1 MKILPNYL
9 IEFMPEIEEAM
20 EELRLSILDHAY
32 ELLNCL
38 DINELSSDDIRNK
51 LELFDIRIENMKES
65 WLPNGRFY
73 QIYPYIKHNRT
84 RLNAI
89 TSIVKS
95 GGQFEGLWSTNFR
108 KTQVYNY
115 HKIQLVR
122 HYDIASAMDG
132 YFYVSGDAYR
142 NPDGSIASS
151 ALVALQSDILLNGA
165 LPAGY
170 TYLYVPWPRPHY
182 PSDTSYFYNVNS
194 LLHDRL
200 YYAKHCK
207 EYYSNKQYNA
217 IDLDK
222 PASYA
227 LYKDE
232 HGKVSDSS
240 INKYRYISPFWF
252 DYHYID
258 GYTLQPEKDRDRYN
272 YIDECGK
279 FVDVDGNIITDPN
292 DANKMVK
299 YVAND
304 GCEYNF
310 NKLNDSNAL
319 FPTNCYMLFVGKTT
333 SPDRHQVSKY
343 LQYKIIDDIYHES
356 YIGLDEHGYEEY
368 NKVPPIDE
376 PFGPYRN
383 DALIST
389 YAFRRRTSF
398 NHIKTYRPVWSEMSP
413 TFALAQSDINRTP
426 SHYSFLNWFN
436 RKQNENI
443 ISPYANYITDASGNK
458 HYTTIRYNDPDIT
471 EITHTSYD
479 VPTYSKLDK
488 IYIGYTVKASD
499 QDKQQGDNNSI
510 SKDDITK
517 NGLYF
522 YNESHMDYD
531 PEYSYTL
538 MNANYIDEN
547 GTQVSFGDP
556 KLYIEISPS
565 MRELYL
571 NAKYSD
577 LSYAY
582 NYITYKRSN
591 VHQLWFSPDKSTVP
605 VSGYKNVMYNHTG
618 SSEIYYFT
626 KNNRSFLYNIIGVYT
641 SNGNKVNYKSFN
653 IGCYY
658 ITETVGND
666 TITKYVVHSTKLLD
680 EHNNTLE
687 ASYVLFTLKIIDGSV
702 PEGVYELVKVFKQET
717 NSYIENCIYN
727 QSTNKISLDNGI
739 TYITVE
745 QLHGM
750 GYIIYDDNKVIDLF
764 AGTKSVELH
773 FDDSEK

>member
-38 DINELSSDDIRNK
+38 DINELSSEDIRNK
-51 LELFDIRIENMKES
+51 IELFDIHVENMKES

-73 QIYPYIKHNRT
+73 QIYPYIKHHRT

-89 TSIVKS
+89 TSIVRS

-108 KTQVYNY
+108 KTQAYNY

-132 YFYVSGDAYR
+132 YFYVSGDTYR

-182 PSDTSYFYNVNS
+182 PSDTEYFYNVNS

-207 EYYSNKQYNA
+207 EYYSDKQYSA

-222 PASYA
+222 PASYT

-232 HGKVSDSS
+232 QGKISDDG
-240 INKYRYISPFWF
+240 INKYRYISSFWF

-258 GYTLQPEKDRDRYN
+258 GYTLQPKKDRDRYN

-356 YIGLDEHGYEEY
+356 YIGLDEHGYEVY
-368 NKVPPIDE
+368 DDVPPIDE

-413 TFALAQSDINRTP
+413 TFALVQSDINRTP

-443 ISPYANYITDASGNK
+443 ISPYTKYITDASENK
-458 HYTTIRYNDPDIT
+458 HYTTIRYNNPDIT

-488 IYIGYTVKASD
+488 IYIGYTVEAD
-499 QDKQQGDNNSI
+499 NQGKQQGDNYEI
-510 SKDDITK
+510 SAYYRENKIY
-517 NGLYF
+517 YF
-522 YNESHMDYD
+522 GEKYPIKYD
-531 PEYSYTL
+531 PTL
-538 MNANYIDEN
+538 YYNLISLGYIDEN
-547 GTQVSFGDP
+547 GIDQCSDDQTVKFDSDGYI
-556 KLYIEISPS
+556 KAYLYGNPS
-565 MRELYL
+565 TGELFL
-571 NAKYSD
+571 NKDQDYTYPHSK
-577 LSYAY
+577 Y
-582 NYITYKRSN
+582 NYITYKTSK
-591 VHQLWFSPDKSTVP
+591 VHKLWFSNTHKDIILSKSV
-605 VSGYKNVMYNHTG
+605 
-618 SSEIYYFT
+618 
-626 KNNRSFLYNIIGVYT
+626 
-641 SNGNKVNYKSFN
+641 
-653 IGCYY
+653 
-658 ITETVGND
+658 D
-666 TITKYVVHSTKLLD
+666 
-680 EHNNTLE
+680 
-687 ASYVLFTLKIIDGSV
+687 
-702 PEGVYELVKVFKQET
+702 
-717 NSYIENCIYN
+717 IYN
-727 QSTNKISLDNGI
+727 QAGNSNIYEFTENSVNLEYTVIGIFDEHGKQVTYSSGSINCYVRNHKYSLVASEFIDEYGQPVTAAFILFRVKITPGSMDESTDASVDTNMIVHCNGTI
-739 TYITVE
+739 PA
-745 QLHGM
+745 M
-750 GYIIYDDNKVIDLF
+750 IY
-764 AGTKSVELH
+764 GSVS
-773 FDDSEK
+773 DIAR

>member
-38 DINELSSDDIRNK
+38 DINELSSEDIRNK
-51 LELFDIRIENMKES
+51 IELFDIHVENMKES

-73 QIYPYIKHNRT
+73 QIYPYIKHHRT

-89 TSIVKS
+89 TSIVRS

-108 KTQVYNY
+108 KTQAYNY

-132 YFYVSGDAYR
+132 YFYVSGDTYR

-182 PSDTSYFYNVNS
+182 PSDTEYFYNVNS

-207 EYYSNKQYNA
+207 EYYSDKQYSA

-222 PASYA
+222 PASYT

-232 HGKVSDSS
+232 QGKISDDG
-240 INKYRYISPFWF
+240 INKYRYISSFWF

-258 GYTLQPEKDRDRYN
+258 GYTLQPKKDRDRYN

-304 GCEYNF
+304 DCEYNF

-356 YIGLDEHGYEEY
+356 YIGLDEHGYEVY
-368 NKVPPIDE
+368 DDVPPIDE

-413 TFALAQSDINRTP
+413 TFALVQSDINRTP

-443 ISPYANYITDASGNK
+443 ISPYTKYITDASENK
-458 HYTTIRYNDPDIT
+458 HYTTIRYNNPDIT

-488 IYIGYTVKASD
+488 IYIGYTVEAD
-499 QDKQQGDNNSI
+499 NQGKQQGDNYEI
-510 SKDDITK
+510 SAYYRENKIY
-517 NGLYF
+517 YF
-522 YNESHMDYD
+522 GEKYPIKYD
-531 PEYSYTL
+531 PTL
-538 MNANYIDEN
+538 YYNLISLGYIDEN
-547 GTQVSFGDP
+547 GIDQCSDDQTVKFDSDGYI
-556 KLYIEISPS
+556 KAYLYGNPS
-565 MRELYL
+565 TGELFL
-571 NAKYSD
+571 NKDQDYTYPHSK
-577 LSYAY
+577 Y
-582 NYITYKRSN
+582 NYITYKTSK
-591 VHQLWFSPDKSTVP
+591 VHKLWFSNTHKDIILSKSV
-605 VSGYKNVMYNHTG
+605 
-618 SSEIYYFT
+618 E
-626 KNNRSFLYNIIGVYT
+626 
-641 SNGNKVNYKSFN
+641 
-653 IGCYY
+653 
-658 ITETVGND
+658 
-666 TITKYVVHSTKLLD
+666 
-680 EHNNTLE
+680 
-687 ASYVLFTLKIIDGSV
+687 
-702 PEGVYELVKVFKQET
+702 
-717 NSYIENCIYN
+717 IYN
-727 QSTNKISLDNGI
+727 QAGNSNIYEFTENSVNLEYTVIGIFDEHGKQVTYSSGSINCYVRNHKYSLVASEFIDEYGQPVTAAFILFRVKIAPGSMDESTDASVDTNMIVHCNG
-739 TYITVE
+739 T
-745 QLHGM
+745 M
-750 GYIIYDDNKVIDLF
+750 PAMIY
-764 AGTKSVELH
+764 GSVS
-773 FDDSEK
+773 DIAR

>member
-38 DINELSSDDIRNK
+38 DINELSSEDIRNK
-51 LELFDIRIENMKES
+51 IELFDIHVENMKES

-73 QIYPYIKHNRT
+73 QIYPYIKHHRT

-89 TSIVKS
+89 TSIVRS

-108 KTQVYNY
+108 KTQAYNY

-132 YFYVSGDAYR
+132 YFYVSGDTYR

-182 PSDTSYFYNVNS
+182 PSDTEYFYNVNS

-207 EYYSNKQYNA
+207 EYYSDKQYSA

-222 PASYA
+222 PASYT

-232 HGKVSDSS
+232 QGKISDDG
-240 INKYRYISPFWF
+240 INKYRYISSFWF

-258 GYTLQPEKDRDRYN
+258 GYTLQPKKDRDRYN

-356 YIGLDEHGYEEY
+356 YIGLDEHGYEAY
-368 NKVPPIDE
+368 DDVPPIDE

-413 TFALAQSDINRTP
+413 TFALVQSDINRTP

-443 ISPYANYITDASGNK
+443 ISPYTKYITDASENK
-458 HYTTIRYNDPDIT
+458 HYTTIRYNNPDIT

-488 IYIGYTVKASD
+488 IYIGYTVEAD
-499 QDKQQGDNNSI
+499 NQGKQQGDNYEI
-510 SKDDITK
+510 SAYYRENKIY
-517 NGLYF
+517 YF
-522 YNESHMDYD
+522 GEKYPIKYD
-531 PEYSYTL
+531 PTL
-538 MNANYIDEN
+538 YYNLISLGYIDEN
-547 GTQVSFGDP
+547 GIDQCSDDQTVKFDSDGYI
-556 KLYIEISPS
+556 KAYLYGNPS
-565 MRELYL
+565 TGELFL
-571 NAKYSD
+571 NKDQDYTYPHSK
-577 LSYAY
+577 Y
-582 NYITYKRSN
+582 NYITYKTSK
-591 VHQLWFSPDKSTVP
+591 VHKLWFSNTHKDIILSKSV
-605 VSGYKNVMYNHTG
+605 
-618 SSEIYYFT
+618 
-626 KNNRSFLYNIIGVYT
+626 
-641 SNGNKVNYKSFN
+641 
-653 IGCYY
+653 
-658 ITETVGND
+658 D
-666 TITKYVVHSTKLLD
+666 
-680 EHNNTLE
+680 
-687 ASYVLFTLKIIDGSV
+687 
-702 PEGVYELVKVFKQET
+702 
-717 NSYIENCIYN
+717 IYN
-727 QSTNKISLDNGI
+727 QAGNSNIYEFTENSVNLEYTVIGIFDEHGKQVTYSSGSINCYVRNHKYSLVASEFIDEYGQPVTAAFILFRVKIAPGSMYESTDASVDTNMIVHCNG
-739 TYITVE
+739 T
-745 QLHGM
+745 M
-750 GYIIYDDNKVIDLF
+750 PAMIY
-764 AGTKSVELH
+764 GSVS
-773 FDDSEK
+773 DIAR

>member
-38 DINELSSDDIRNK
+38 DINELSSEDIRNK
-51 LELFDIRIENMKES
+51 IELFDIHVENMKES

-73 QIYPYIKHNRT
+73 QIYPYIKHHRT

-89 TSIVKS
+89 TSIVRS

-108 KTQVYNY
+108 KTQAYNY

-132 YFYVSGDAYR
+132 YFYVSGDTYR

-182 PSDTSYFYNVNS
+182 PSDTGYFYNVNS

-207 EYYSNKQYNA
+207 EYYSDKQYNA

-222 PASYA
+222 PASYT
-227 LYKDE
+227 LYNDE
-232 HGKVSDSS
+232 QNKISDGG

-299 YVAND
+299 YVANN
-304 GCEYNF
+304 GCEHNF

-443 ISPYANYITDASGNK
+443 ISPYTKYITDSNGEN

-488 IYIGYTVKASD
+488 TYIGYTVEANN
-499 QDKQQGDNNSI
+499 QEKQQGDNYEI
-510 SKDDITK
+510 SAYYRENKIY
-517 NGLYF
+517 YF
-522 YNESHMDYD
+522 GEKYPIKYD
-531 PEYSYTL
+531 PTL
-538 MNANYIDEN
+538 YYNLISLGYIDEN
-547 GTQVSFGDP
+547 GIDQCSDDQTVNFDSDGYI
-556 KLYIEISPS
+556 KAYLYGNPS
-565 MRELYL
+565 TGELFL
-571 NAKYSD
+571 NKDQDYTYPHSK
-577 LSYAY
+577 Y
-582 NYITYKRSN
+582 NYITYKTSK
-591 VHQLWFSPDKSTVP
+591 VHKLWFSNTHKDTILSKSI
-605 VSGYKNVMYNHTG
+605 
-618 SSEIYYFT
+618 E
-626 KNNRSFLYNIIGVYT
+626 LYNQAGNSNIYEFTENSINLEYTVIGI
-641 SNGNKVNYKSFN
+641 F
-653 IGCYY
+653 
-658 ITETVGND
+658 
-666 TITKYVVHSTKLLD
+666 D
-680 EHNNTLE
+680 EHGKQVTYNSGSINCYVRNHKYSLV
-687 ASYVLFTLKIIDGSV
+687 ASEFINDYGQPVTAASILFRVKITQGSMDESTDTSVDTNMIVYCNGTMPAMIYGSV
-702 PEGVYELVKVFKQET
+702 SDIAREE
-717 NSYIENCIYN
+717 
-727 QSTNKISLDNGI
+727 D
-739 TYITVE
+739 
-745 QLHGM
+745 
-750 GYIIYDDNKVIDLF
+750 
-764 AGTKSVELH
+764 
-773 FDDSEK
+773 

>member
-38 DINELSSDDIRNK
+38 DINELSSEDIRNK
-51 LELFDIRIENMKES
+51 IELFDIHVENMKES

-73 QIYPYIKHNRT
+73 QIYPYIKHHRT

-89 TSIVKS
+89 TSIVRS

-108 KTQVYNY
+108 KTQAYNY

-132 YFYVSGDAYR
+132 YFYVSGDTYR

-182 PSDTSYFYNVNS
+182 PSDTEYFYNVNS

-207 EYYSNKQYNA
+207 EYYSDKQYSA

-222 PASYA
+222 PASYT

-232 HGKVSDSS
+232 QGKISDDG
-240 INKYRYISPFWF
+240 INKYRYISSFWF

-258 GYTLQPEKDRDRYN
+258 GYTLQPKKDRDRYN

-304 GCEYNF
+304 DCEYNF

-356 YIGLDEHGYEEY
+356 YIGLDEHGYEVY
-368 NKVPPIDE
+368 DDVPPIDE

-389 YAFRRRTSF
+389 YAFRRRASF

-413 TFALAQSDINRTP
+413 TFALVQSDINRTP

-443 ISPYANYITDASGNK
+443 ISPYTKYITDASENK
-458 HYTTIRYNDPDIT
+458 HYTTIRYNNPDIT

-488 IYIGYTVKASD
+488 IYIGYTVEAD
-499 QDKQQGDNNSI
+499 NQGKQQGDNYEI
-510 SKDDITK
+510 SAYYRENKIY
-517 NGLYF
+517 YF
-522 YNESHMDYD
+522 GEKYPIKYD
-531 PEYSYTL
+531 PTL
-538 MNANYIDEN
+538 YYNLISLGYIDEN
-547 GTQVSFGDP
+547 GIDQCSDDQTVKFDSDGYI
-556 KLYIEISPS
+556 KAYLYGNPS
-565 MRELYL
+565 TGELFL
-571 NAKYSD
+571 NKDQDYTYPHSK
-577 LSYAY
+577 Y
-582 NYITYKRSN
+582 NYITYKTSK
-591 VHQLWFSPDKSTVP
+591 VHKLWFSNTHKDIILSKSV
-605 VSGYKNVMYNHTG
+605 
-618 SSEIYYFT
+618 
-626 KNNRSFLYNIIGVYT
+626 
-641 SNGNKVNYKSFN
+641 
-653 IGCYY
+653 
-658 ITETVGND
+658 D
-666 TITKYVVHSTKLLD
+666 
-680 EHNNTLE
+680 
-687 ASYVLFTLKIIDGSV
+687 
-702 PEGVYELVKVFKQET
+702 
-717 NSYIENCIYN
+717 IYN
-727 QSTNKISLDNGI
+727 QAGNSNIYEFTENSVNLEYTVIGIFDEHGKQVTYSSGSINCYVRNHKYSLVASEFIDDYGQPVTAAFILFRVKITPGSMDESTDASVDTNMIVHCNG
-739 TYITVE
+739 T
-745 QLHGM
+745 M
-750 GYIIYDDNKVIDLF
+750 PAMIY
-764 AGTKSVELH
+764 GSVS
-773 FDDSEK
+773 DIAR

>member
-38 DINELSSDDIRNK
+38 DINELSSEDIRNK
-51 LELFDIRIENMKES
+51 IELFDIHVENMKES

-73 QIYPYIKHNRT
+73 QIYPYIKHHRT

-89 TSIVKS
+89 TSIVRS

-108 KTQVYNY
+108 KTQAYNY

-132 YFYVSGDAYR
+132 YFYVSGDTYR

-182 PSDTSYFYNVNS
+182 PSDTEYFYNVNS

-207 EYYSNKQYNA
+207 EYYSDKQYSA

-222 PASYA
+222 PASYT

-232 HGKVSDSS
+232 QGKISDDG
-240 INKYRYISPFWF
+240 INKYRYISSFWF

-258 GYTLQPEKDRDRYN
+258 GYTLQPKKDRDRYN

-356 YIGLDEHGYEEY
+356 YIGLDEHGYEVY
-368 NKVPPIDE
+368 DDVPPIDE

-413 TFALAQSDINRTP
+413 TFALVQSDINRTP

-443 ISPYANYITDASGNK
+443 ISPYTKYITDASENK
-458 HYTTIRYNDPDIT
+458 HYTTIRYNNPDIT

-488 IYIGYTVKASD
+488 IYIGYTVEAD
-499 QDKQQGDNNSI
+499 NQGKQQGDNYEI
-510 SKDDITK
+510 SAYYRENKIY
-517 NGLYF
+517 YF
-522 YNESHMDYD
+522 GEKYPIKYD
-531 PEYSYTL
+531 PTL
-538 MNANYIDEN
+538 YYNLISLGYIDEN
-547 GTQVSFGDP
+547 GIDQCSDDQTVKFDSDGYI
-556 KLYIEISPS
+556 KAYLYGNPS
-565 MRELYL
+565 TGELFL
-571 NAKYSD
+571 NKDQDYTYPHSK
-577 LSYAY
+577 Y
-582 NYITYKRSN
+582 NYITYKTSK
-591 VHQLWFSPDKSTVP
+591 VHKLWFSNTHKDIILSKSV
-605 VSGYKNVMYNHTG
+605 
-618 SSEIYYFT
+618 
-626 KNNRSFLYNIIGVYT
+626 
-641 SNGNKVNYKSFN
+641 
-653 IGCYY
+653 
-658 ITETVGND
+658 D
-666 TITKYVVHSTKLLD
+666 
-680 EHNNTLE
+680 
-687 ASYVLFTLKIIDGSV
+687 
-702 PEGVYELVKVFKQET
+702 
-717 NSYIENCIYN
+717 IYN
-727 QSTNKISLDNGI
+727 QAGNSNIYEFTENSVNLEYTVIGIFDEHGKQVTYSSGSINCYVRNHKYSLVASEFIDEYGQPVTAAFILFRVKITPGSMDESTDTSVDTNMIVHCNG
-739 TYITVE
+739 T
-745 QLHGM
+745 M
-750 GYIIYDDNKVIDLF
+750 PAMIY
-764 AGTKSVELH
+764 GSVS
-773 FDDSEK
+773 DIAR

>member
-38 DINELSSDDIRNK
+38 DINELSSEDIRNK
-51 LELFDIRIENMKES
+51 IELFDIHVENMKES

-73 QIYPYIKHNRT
+73 QIYPYIKHHRT

-89 TSIVKS
+89 TSIVRS

-108 KTQVYNY
+108 KTQAYNY

-132 YFYVSGDAYR
+132 YFYVSGDTYR

-151 ALVALQSDILLNGA
+151 ALVALQSDILLNGV

-182 PSDTSYFYNVNS
+182 PSDTEYFYNVNS

-207 EYYSNKQYNA
+207 EYYSDKQYSA

-222 PASYA
+222 PASYT

-232 HGKVSDSS
+232 QGKISYDG
-240 INKYRYISPFWF
+240 INKYRYISSFWF

-258 GYTLQPEKDRDRYN
+258 GYTLQPKKDRDRYN

-356 YIGLDEHGYEEY
+356 YIGLDEHGYEVY
-368 NKVPPIDE
+368 DDVPPIDE

-413 TFALAQSDINRTP
+413 TFALVQSDINRTP

-443 ISPYANYITDASGNK
+443 ISPYTKYITDASENK
-458 HYTTIRYNDPDIT
+458 HYTTIRYNNPDIT

-488 IYIGYTVKASD
+488 IYIGYTVEAD
-499 QDKQQGDNNSI
+499 NQGKQQGDNYEI
-510 SKDDITK
+510 SAYYRENKIY
-517 NGLYF
+517 YF
-522 YNESHMDYD
+522 GEKYPIKYD
-531 PEYSYTL
+531 PTL
-538 MNANYIDEN
+538 YYNLISLGYIDEN
-547 GTQVSFGDP
+547 GIDQCSDDQTVKFDSDGYI
-556 KLYIEISPS
+556 KAYLYGNPS
-565 MRELYL
+565 TGELFL
-571 NAKYSD
+571 NKDQDYTYPHSK
-577 LSYAY
+577 Y
-582 NYITYKRSN
+582 NYITYKTSK
-591 VHQLWFSPDKSTVP
+591 VHKLWFSNTHKDIILSKSV
-605 VSGYKNVMYNHTG
+605 
-618 SSEIYYFT
+618 E
-626 KNNRSFLYNIIGVYT
+626 
-641 SNGNKVNYKSFN
+641 
-653 IGCYY
+653 
-658 ITETVGND
+658 
-666 TITKYVVHSTKLLD
+666 
-680 EHNNTLE
+680 
-687 ASYVLFTLKIIDGSV
+687 
-702 PEGVYELVKVFKQET
+702 
-717 NSYIENCIYN
+717 IYN
-727 QSTNKISLDNGI
+727 QAGNSNIYEFTENSVNLEYTVIGIFDEHGKQVTYSSGSINCYVRNHKYSLVASEFIDEYGQPVTAAFILFRVKIAPGSMDESTDASVDTNMIVHCNG
-739 TYITVE
+739 T
-745 QLHGM
+745 M
-750 GYIIYDDNKVIDLF
+750 PAMIY
-764 AGTKSVELH
+764 GSVS
-773 FDDSEK
+773 DIAR

>member
-38 DINELSSDDIRNK
+38 DINELSSEDIRNK
-51 LELFDIRIENMKES
+51 IELFDIHVENMKES

-73 QIYPYIKHNRT
+73 QIYPYIKHHRT

-89 TSIVKS
+89 TSIVRS

-108 KTQVYNY
+108 KTQAYNY

-132 YFYVSGDAYR
+132 YFYVSGDTYR

-182 PSDTSYFYNVNS
+182 PSDTGYFYHVNS

-207 EYYSNKQYNA
+207 EYYSDEQYNA

-222 PASYA
+222 PASYT

-232 HGKVSDSS
+232 HGKVSDGG
-240 INKYRYISPFWF
+240 INKYRYISTFWF

-258 GYTLQPEKDRDRYN
+258 GYTLQPKKDRDRYN

-304 GCEYNF
+304 GCGYNF

-368 NKVPPIDE
+368 DKVPPIDE

-426 SHYSFLNWFN
+426 SHYSFFNWFN

-443 ISPYANYITDASGNK
+443 ISPYTKYITDASENK

-488 IYIGYTVKASD
+488 TYIGYTVGANN
-499 QDKQQGDNNSI
+499 QEKQQGDNYEI
-510 SKDDITK
+510 SACYRENKIY
-517 NGLYF
+517 YF
-522 YNESHMDYD
+522 GEKYPIKYD
-531 PEYSYTL
+531 PTL
-538 MNANYIDEN
+538 YYNLISLGYIDEN
-547 GTQVSFGDP
+547 GIDQCSDDQTVNFDSNEYM
-556 KLYIEISPS
+556 KVHLYGNPS
-565 MRELYL
+565 TGELFL
-571 NAKYSD
+571 NKDQDYTYPHSK
-577 LSYAY
+577 Y
-582 NYITYKRSN
+582 NYITYKTSK
-591 VHQLWFSPDKSTVP
+591 VHKLWFSNTHNDTILSKSIEL
-605 VSGYKNVMYNHTG
+605 YNQAG
-618 SSEIYYFT
+618 NSNIYEFT
-626 KNNRSFLYNIIGVYT
+626 ENNINLEYNIIGI
-641 SNGNKVNYKSFN
+641 F
-653 IGCYY
+653 
-658 ITETVGND
+658 
-666 TITKYVVHSTKLLD
+666 D
-680 EHNNTLE
+680 EHGKQITYSSGSINCYVRNHQYSLVASEFIDEYGQPVTAAFILFRVKIAPGSMYESTE
-687 ASYVLFTLKIIDGSV
+687 ASVDTNMIVYCNGTMPAMIYGSV
-702 PEGVYELVKVFKQET
+702 SDIAREA
-717 NSYIENCIYN
+717 
-727 QSTNKISLDNGI
+727 D
-739 TYITVE
+739 
-745 QLHGM
+745 
-750 GYIIYDDNKVIDLF
+750 
-764 AGTKSVELH
+764 
-773 FDDSEK
+773 

>member
-38 DINELSSDDIRNK
+38 DINELSSEDIRNK
-51 LELFDIRIENMKES
+51 IELFDIHVENMKES

-73 QIYPYIKHNRT
+73 QIYPYIKHHRT

-89 TSIVKS
+89 TSIVRS

-108 KTQVYNY
+108 KTQAYNY

-170 TYLYVPWPRPHY
+170 TYMYVPWPRPHY
-182 PSDTSYFYNVNS
+182 PSDTWYFYNVNS

-207 EYYSNKQYNA
+207 EYYSDKQYNA

-222 PASYA
+222 PASYT

-232 HGKVSDSS
+232 HDKISDGS

-304 GCEYNF
+304 DCEYNF

-398 NHIKTYRPVWSEMSP
+398 NHIKTYRPVWLEMSP

-443 ISPYANYITDASGNK
+443 ISPYTKYITDTSENK

-488 IYIGYTVKASD
+488 IYIGYTVGANN
-499 QDKQQGDNNSI
+499 QGLQQGDNYEI
-510 SKDDITK
+510 STYYRDNKIY
-517 NGLYF
+517 YF
-522 YNESHMDYD
+522 DEKSTIKYD
-531 PEYSYTL
+531 PTL
-538 MNANYIDEN
+538 YYNLVSLGYRDEN
-547 GTQVSFGDP
+547 GVDQCSDDQTVNFDSNEYM
-556 KLYIEISPS
+556 KVYLYGNPS
-565 MRELYL
+565 TGELFL
-571 NAKYSD
+571 NKDKDYTYPHSK
-577 LSYAY
+577 Y
-582 NYITYKRSN
+582 NYITYKTSK
-591 VHQLWFSPDKSTVP
+591 VHKLWFSNTHKDTILSKSI
-605 VSGYKNVMYNHTG
+605 
-618 SSEIYYFT
+618 E
-626 KNNRSFLYNIIGVYT
+626 LYNQAGNSNIYEFTENSINLAYNVIGI
-641 SNGNKVNYKSFN
+641 F
-653 IGCYY
+653 
-658 ITETVGND
+658 
-666 TITKYVVHSTKLLD
+666 D
-680 EHNNTLE
+680 EHGKQITYSSGSINCYVRNNKYSLV
-687 ASYVLFTLKIIDGSV
+687 ASEFIDDYGQPVTAAFILFRVNITPGSMDESTDASVDANMIVYCNGTMPAMIYGSV
-702 PEGVYELVKVFKQET
+702 SDIAREA
-717 NSYIENCIYN
+717 
-727 QSTNKISLDNGI
+727 D
-739 TYITVE
+739 
-745 QLHGM
+745 
-750 GYIIYDDNKVIDLF
+750 
-764 AGTKSVELH
+764 
-773 FDDSEK
+773 

>member
-51 LELFDIRIENMKES
+51 LELFDIHIENMKES

-108 KTQVYNY
+108 KTQAYNY

-132 YFYVSGDAYR
+132 YFYVSGDTYR

-182 PSDTSYFYNVNS
+182 PSDTGYFYNVNS
-194 LLHDRL
+194 LLYDRL

-207 EYYSNKQYNA
+207 KYYNDKQYMA

-232 HGKVSDSS
+232 QQNNPGT
-240 INKYRYISPFWF
+240 INTYRYISTFWF

-258 GYTLQPEKDRDRYN
+258 GYTLSPEKDRDRYN
-272 YIDECGK
+272 RIDECGQ
-279 FVDVDGNIITDPN
+279 FIDANGTVITDPN
-292 DANKMVK
+292 NADKIVK
-299 YVAND
+299 YVAK
-304 GCEYNF
+304 EKSKAEF
-310 NKLNDSNAL
+310 SKLNDSNAL
-319 FPTNCYMLFVGKTT
+319 FPTNCYMFFVGKTT

-343 LQYKIIDDIYHES
+343 LQYKVIDDIYHES

-368 NKVPPIDE
+368 NKDKPIDE

-398 NHIKTYRPVWSEMSP
+398 NHIKTYKPVWAEMSP
-413 TFALAQSDINRTP
+413 TFALAQSDVNQTP
-426 SHYSFLNWFN
+426 SHYSFYNWFN
-436 RKQNENI
+436 RKQNESI
-443 ISPYANYITDASGNK
+443 ISPYTKYITDNDGTK

-479 VPTYSKLDK
+479 VPTYSRLDK
-488 IYIGYTVKASD
+488 IYIGYTVKAND
-499 QDKQQGDNNSI
+499 QGLQQGDNYEI
-510 SKDDITK
+510 SAYYRENKIY
-517 NGLYF
+517 YF
-522 YNESHMDYD
+522 GEKYPIKYD
-531 PEYSYTL
+531 PTL
-538 MNANYIDEN
+538 YYNLISLGYIDEN
-547 GTQVSFGDP
+547 GIDQCSDNQTVNFDSNEYM
-556 KLYIEISPS
+556 KVHLYGNPS
-565 MRELYL
+565 TGELFL
-571 NAKYSD
+571 NKNPDYNYQHSK
-577 LSYAY
+577 Y
-582 NYITYKRSN
+582 NYITYKTSR
-591 VHQLWFSPDKSTVP
+591 VHKLWFSSTHKDVQLSKS
-605 VSGYKNVMYNHTG
+605 GEMYNQVG
-618 SSEIYYFT
+618 SSNIYEFT
-626 KNNRSFLYNIIGVYT
+626 ENGINLDYIIIGIFDENGKQVQYNSGSISCSVKNHKYSLVASEFIDEYGQPVTAAFILFRVKIAPGSMYESTDASVDTNMIVYC
-641 SNGNKVNYKSFN
+641 NGTMPAMIY
-653 IGCYY
+653 
-658 ITETVGND
+658 
-666 TITKYVVHSTKLLD
+666 
-680 EHNNTLE
+680 
-687 ASYVLFTLKIIDGSV
+687 GSV
-702 PEGVYELVKVFKQET
+702 SDIAREA
-717 NSYIENCIYN
+717 
-727 QSTNKISLDNGI
+727 D
-739 TYITVE
+739 
-745 QLHGM
+745 
-750 GYIIYDDNKVIDLF
+750 
-764 AGTKSVELH
+764 
-773 FDDSEK
+773 

>member
-38 DINELSSDDIRNK
+38 DINELSPEDIRNK
-51 LELFDIRIENMKES
+51 IELFDIHVENMKES

-73 QIYPYIKHNRT
+73 QIYPYIKHHRT

-89 TSIVKS
+89 TSIVRS

-108 KTQVYNY
+108 KTQAYNY

-132 YFYVSGDAYR
+132 YFYVSGDTYR

-182 PSDTSYFYNVNS
+182 PSDTGYFYNVNS

-200 YYAKHCK
+200 YYVKHCK

-222 PASYA
+222 PASYT

-232 HGKVSDSS
+232 HGKIADGS

-258 GYTLQPEKDRDRYN
+258 GYTLQPKKDRDRYN

-304 GCEYNF
+304 GCEHNF

-443 ISPYANYITDASGNK
+443 ISPYTKYITDSNGEN
-458 HYTTIRYNDPDIT
+458 HYTTIRYNNPDIT

-488 IYIGYTVKASD
+488 IYIGYTVEANN
-499 QDKQQGDNNSI
+499 QEKQQGDNYEI
-510 SKDDITK
+510 SQDYRDNKIY
-517 NGLYF
+517 YF
-522 YNESHMDYD
+522 GEKYPIKYD
-531 PEYSYTL
+531 PTL
-538 MNANYIDEN
+538 YYNLISLGYIDEN
-547 GTQVSFGDP
+547 GIDQCSDDQTVNFDSDGYI
-556 KLYIEISPS
+556 KAYLYGNPS
-565 MRELYL
+565 TGELFL
-571 NAKYSD
+571 NKDQDYTYPHSK
-577 LSYAY
+577 Y
-582 NYITYKRSN
+582 NYITYKTSR
-591 VHQLWFSPDKSTVP
+591 VHKLWFSSTHKDVQLSKS
-605 VSGYKNVMYNHTG
+605 GVMYNQAG
-618 SSEIYYFT
+618 S
-626 KNNRSFLYNIIGVYT
+626 YNIYEFTENGINLDYIIIGIFDE
-641 SNGNKVNYKSFN
+641 NGKQVQYNSGSISCSVKNHKYSLVASEFTND
-653 IGCYY
+653 
-658 ITETVGND
+658 GNPV
-666 TITKYVVHSTKLLD
+666 K
-680 EHNNTLE
+680 
-687 ASYVLFTLKIIDGSV
+687 AAYVLFR
-702 PEGVYELVKVFKQET
+702 VKVISGFMDET
-717 NSYIENCIYN
+717 SSTTVDTNMRVHYSGTMPAMIY
-727 QSTNKISLDNGI
+727 G
-739 TYITVE
+739 
-745 QLHGM
+745 
-750 GYIIYDDNKVIDLF
+750 KV
-764 AGTKSVELH
+764 
-773 FDDSEK
+773 SEIAKEKD

>member
-38 DINELSSDDIRNK
+38 DINELSSEDIRNK
-51 LELFDIRIENMKES
+51 IELFDIHVENMKES

-73 QIYPYIKHNRT
+73 QIYPYIKHHRT

-89 TSIVKS
+89 TSIVRS

-108 KTQVYNY
+108 KTQAYNY

-132 YFYVSGDAYR
+132 YFYVSGDTYR

-182 PSDTSYFYNVNS
+182 PSDTEYFYNVNS

-207 EYYSNKQYNA
+207 EYYSDKQYSA

-222 PASYA
+222 PASYT

-232 HGKVSDSS
+232 QGKISDDG
-240 INKYRYISPFWF
+240 INKYRYISSFWF

-258 GYTLQPEKDRDRYN
+258 GYTLQPKKDRDRYN

-356 YIGLDEHGYEEY
+356 YIGLDEHGYEVY
-368 NKVPPIDE
+368 DDVPPIDE

-413 TFALAQSDINRTP
+413 TFALVQSDINRTP

-443 ISPYANYITDASGNK
+443 ISPYTKYITDASENK
-458 HYTTIRYNDPDIT
+458 HYTTIRYNNPDIT

-488 IYIGYTVKASD
+488 IYIGYTVEAD
-499 QDKQQGDNNSI
+499 NQGKQQGDNYEI
-510 SKDDITK
+510 SAYYRENKIY
-517 NGLYF
+517 YF
-522 YNESHMDYD
+522 GEKYPIKYD
-531 PEYSYTL
+531 PTL
-538 MNANYIDEN
+538 YYNLISLGYIDEN
-547 GTQVSFGDP
+547 GIDQCSDDQTVKFDSDGYI
-556 KLYIEISPS
+556 KAYLYGNPS
-565 MRELYL
+565 TGELFL
-571 NAKYSD
+571 NKDQDYTYPHSK
-577 LSYAY
+577 Y
-582 NYITYKRSN
+582 NYITYKTSK
-591 VHQLWFSPDKSTVP
+591 VHKLWFSNTHKDIILSKSV
-605 VSGYKNVMYNHTG
+605 
-618 SSEIYYFT
+618 
-626 KNNRSFLYNIIGVYT
+626 
-641 SNGNKVNYKSFN
+641 
-653 IGCYY
+653 
-658 ITETVGND
+658 D
-666 TITKYVVHSTKLLD
+666 
-680 EHNNTLE
+680 
-687 ASYVLFTLKIIDGSV
+687 
-702 PEGVYELVKVFKQET
+702 
-717 NSYIENCIYN
+717 IYN
-727 QSTNKISLDNGI
+727 QAGNSNIYEFTENSVNLEYTVIGIFDEHGKQVTYSSGSINCYIRNHKYSLVASEFIDEYGQPVTAAFILFRVKITPGSMDESTDASVDTNMIVHCNG
-739 TYITVE
+739 T
-745 QLHGM
+745 M
-750 GYIIYDDNKVIDLF
+750 PAMIY
-764 AGTKSVELH
+764 GSVS
-773 FDDSEK
+773 DIAR

>member
-38 DINELSSDDIRNK
+38 DINELSSEDIRNK
-51 LELFDIRIENMKES
+51 IELFDIHVENMKES

-73 QIYPYIKHNRT
+73 QIYPYIKHHRT

-89 TSIVKS
+89 TSIVRS

-108 KTQVYNY
+108 KTQAYNY

-132 YFYVSGDAYR
+132 YFYVSGDTYR

-182 PSDTSYFYNVNS
+182 PSDTGYFYNVNS

-207 EYYSNKQYNA
+207 EYYSDKQYNA

-222 PASYA
+222 PASYT

-232 HGKVSDSS
+232 HGKVSDGS

-279 FVDVDGNIITDPN
+279 FVDVDGNIITDQN

-304 GCEYNF
+304 DCKYNF

-343 LQYKIIDDIYHES
+343 LQYKIIDDIYHEA

-368 NKVPPIDE
+368 DSVPPIDE

-383 DALIST
+383 DALISA

-413 TFALAQSDINRTP
+413 TLALAQSDINRTP

-443 ISPYANYITDASGNK
+443 ISPYTKYITDASENK

-488 IYIGYTVKASD
+488 IYIGYTVEANN
-499 QDKQQGDNNSI
+499 QGKQQGDNYEISAYYRENKIYYFGENSPI
-510 SKDDITK
+510 K
-517 NGLYF
+517 
-522 YNESHMDYD
+522 YD
-531 PEYSYTL
+531 PTL
-538 MNANYIDEN
+538 YYNLISLGYIDEN
-547 GTQVSFGDP
+547 GIDQCSDDQTVKFDSDGYI
-556 KLYIEISPS
+556 KVYLYGNPS
-565 MRELYL
+565 TGELFL
-571 NAKYSD
+571 NKDQDYTYPHSK
-577 LSYAY
+577 Y
-582 NYITYKRSN
+582 NYITYKTSK
-591 VHQLWFSPDKSTVP
+591 VHKLWFSNTHK
-605 VSGYKNVMYNHTG
+605 
-618 SSEIYYFT
+618 
-626 KNNRSFLYNIIGVYT
+626 
-641 SNGNKVNYKSFN
+641 
-653 IGCYY
+653 
-658 ITETVGND
+658 D
-666 TITKYVVHSTKLLD
+666 TILSK
-680 EHNNTLE
+680 
-687 ASYVLFTLKIIDGSV
+687 SV
-702 PEGVYELVKVFKQET
+702 E
-717 NSYIENCIYN
+717 IYN
-727 QSTNKISLDNGI
+727 QAGNSNIYEFTENSVNLEYTIIGIFDEHEKQI
-739 TYITVE
+739 TYSSGSINCYVRNNKYSLVASEFIDDYGQPVTAAFILFRVNITPGSMDESTDTSVDANMIVYCN
-745 QLHGM
+745 GTM
-750 GYIIYDDNKVIDLF
+750 PAMIY
-764 AGTKSVELH
+764 GSVSDIAREE
-773 FDDSEK
+773 D

>member
-38 DINELSSDDIRNK
+38 DINELSSEDIRNK
-51 LELFDIRIENMKES
+51 IELFDIHVENMKES

-73 QIYPYIKHNRT
+73 QIYPYIKHHRT

-89 TSIVKS
+89 TSIVRS

-108 KTQVYNY
+108 KTQAYNY

-132 YFYVSGDAYR
+132 YFYVSGDTYR

-182 PSDTSYFYNVNS
+182 PSDTEYFYNVNS

-207 EYYSNKQYNA
+207 EYYSDKQYSA

-222 PASYA
+222 PASYT

-232 HGKVSDSS
+232 QGKISYDG
-240 INKYRYISPFWF
+240 INKYRYISSFWF

-258 GYTLQPEKDRDRYN
+258 GYTLQPKKDRDRYN

-356 YIGLDEHGYEEY
+356 YIGLDEHGYEVY
-368 NKVPPIDE
+368 DDVPPIDE

-413 TFALAQSDINRTP
+413 TFALVQSDINRTP

-443 ISPYANYITDASGNK
+443 ISPYTKYITDASENK
-458 HYTTIRYNDPDIT
+458 HYTTIRYNNPDIT

-488 IYIGYTVKASD
+488 IYIGYTVEAD
-499 QDKQQGDNNSI
+499 NQGKQQGDNYEI
-510 SKDDITK
+510 SAYYRENKIY
-517 NGLYF
+517 YF
-522 YNESHMDYD
+522 GEKYPIKYD
-531 PEYSYTL
+531 PTL
-538 MNANYIDEN
+538 YYNLISLGYIDEN
-547 GTQVSFGDP
+547 GIDQCSDDQTVKFDSDGYI
-556 KLYIEISPS
+556 KAYLYGNPS
-565 MRELYL
+565 TGELFL
-571 NAKYSD
+571 NKDQDYTYPHSK
-577 LSYAY
+577 Y
-582 NYITYKRSN
+582 NYITYKTSK
-591 VHQLWFSPDKSTVP
+591 VHKLWFSNTHKDIILSKSV
-605 VSGYKNVMYNHTG
+605 
-618 SSEIYYFT
+618 E
-626 KNNRSFLYNIIGVYT
+626 
-641 SNGNKVNYKSFN
+641 
-653 IGCYY
+653 
-658 ITETVGND
+658 
-666 TITKYVVHSTKLLD
+666 
-680 EHNNTLE
+680 
-687 ASYVLFTLKIIDGSV
+687 
-702 PEGVYELVKVFKQET
+702 
-717 NSYIENCIYN
+717 IYN
-727 QSTNKISLDNGI
+727 QAGNSNIYEFTENSVNLEYTVIGIFDEHGKQVTYSSGSINCYVRNHKYSLVASEFIDEYGQPVTAAFILFRVKIAPGSMDESTDASVDTNMIVHCNG
-739 TYITVE
+739 T
-745 QLHGM
+745 M
-750 GYIIYDDNKVIDLF
+750 PAMIY
-764 AGTKSVELH
+764 GSVS
-773 FDDSEK
+773 DIAR

>member
-51 LELFDIRIENMKES
+51 IELFDIHVENMKES

-73 QIYPYIKHNRT
+73 QIYPYIKHHRT

-89 TSIVKS
+89 TSIVRS

-108 KTQVYNY
+108 KTQAYNY

-132 YFYVSGDAYR
+132 YFYVSGDTYR

-182 PSDTSYFYNVNS
+182 PSDTGYFYNVNS

-207 EYYSNKQYNA
+207 EYYSDKQYNA

-222 PASYA
+222 PASYT

-232 HGKVSDSS
+232 QDKISDGN
-240 INKYRYISPFWF
+240 INKYRYISTFWF

-258 GYTLQPEKDRDRYN
+258 GYTLQPETDRDKYN

-310 NKLNDSNAL
+310 DKLNDSNAL

-368 NKVPPIDE
+368 NNVPPIDE

-443 ISPYANYITDASGNK
+443 ISPYTKYITDSNGEN

-488 IYIGYTVKASD
+488 IYIGYTVEANN
-499 QDKQQGDNNSI
+499 QGKQQGDNYEI
-510 SKDDITK
+510 SVYYRENKIY
-517 NGLYF
+517 YF
-522 YNESHMDYD
+522 GEKYPIKYD
-531 PEYSYTL
+531 PTL
-538 MNANYIDEN
+538 YYNLISLGYIDEN
-547 GTQVSFGDP
+547 GIDQCSDDQTVKFDSDGYI
-556 KLYIEISPS
+556 KAYLYGNPS
-565 MRELYL
+565 TGELFL
-571 NAKYSD
+571 NKDKDYTYPHSK
-577 LSYAY
+577 Y
-582 NYITYKRSN
+582 NYITYKTSK
-591 VHQLWFSPDKSTVP
+591 VHKLWFSNTHK
-605 VSGYKNVMYNHTG
+605 
-618 SSEIYYFT
+618 
-626 KNNRSFLYNIIGVYT
+626 
-641 SNGNKVNYKSFN
+641 
-653 IGCYY
+653 
-658 ITETVGND
+658 D
-666 TITKYVVHSTKLLD
+666 TILSK
-680 EHNNTLE
+680 
-687 ASYVLFTLKIIDGSV
+687 SV
-702 PEGVYELVKVFKQET
+702 E
-717 NSYIENCIYN
+717 IYN
-727 QSTNKISLDNGI
+727 QAGNSNIYEFTENSVNLEYTIIGIFDEHEKQI
-739 TYITVE
+739 TYSSGSINCYVRNHKYSLVASEFIDEYGKPVTAAFILFRVKITPGSMDESTDTSVDTNMIVYCN
-745 QLHGM
+745 GTM
-750 GYIIYDDNKVIDLF
+750 PAMIY
-764 AGTKSVELH
+764 GSVSDIAREE
-773 FDDSEK
+773 D

>member
-38 DINELSSDDIRNK
+38 DINELSSEDIRNK
-51 LELFDIRIENMKES
+51 IELFDIHVENMKES

-73 QIYPYIKHNRT
+73 QIYPYIKHHRT

-89 TSIVKS
+89 TSIVRS

-108 KTQVYNY
+108 KTQAYNY

-132 YFYVSGDAYR
+132 YFYVSGDTYR

-182 PSDTSYFYNVNS
+182 PSDTEYFYNVNS

-207 EYYSNKQYNA
+207 EYYSDKQYSA

-222 PASYA
+222 PASYT

-232 HGKVSDSS
+232 QGKISDDG
-240 INKYRYISPFWF
+240 INKYRYISSFWF

-258 GYTLQPEKDRDRYN
+258 GYTLQPKKDRDRYN

-356 YIGLDEHGYEEY
+356 YIGLDEHGYEVY
-368 NKVPPIDE
+368 DDVPPIDE

-413 TFALAQSDINRTP
+413 TFALVQSDINRTP

-443 ISPYANYITDASGNK
+443 ISPYTKYITDASENK
-458 HYTTIRYNDPDIT
+458 HYTTIRYNNPDIT

-488 IYIGYTVKASD
+488 IYIGYTVEAD
-499 QDKQQGDNNSI
+499 NQGKQQGDNYEI
-510 SKDDITK
+510 SAYYRENKIY
-517 NGLYF
+517 YF
-522 YNESHMDYD
+522 GEKYPIKYD
-531 PEYSYTL
+531 PTL
-538 MNANYIDEN
+538 YYNLISLGYIDEN
-547 GTQVSFGDP
+547 GIDQCSDDQTVKFDSDGYI
-556 KLYIEISPS
+556 KAYLYGNPS
-565 MRELYL
+565 TGELFL
-571 NAKYSD
+571 NKDQDYTYPHSK
-577 LSYAY
+577 Y
-582 NYITYKRSN
+582 NYITYKTSK
-591 VHQLWFSPDKSTVP
+591 VHKLWFSNTHKDIILSKSV
-605 VSGYKNVMYNHTG
+605 
-618 SSEIYYFT
+618 
-626 KNNRSFLYNIIGVYT
+626 
-641 SNGNKVNYKSFN
+641 
-653 IGCYY
+653 
-658 ITETVGND
+658 D
-666 TITKYVVHSTKLLD
+666 
-680 EHNNTLE
+680 
-687 ASYVLFTLKIIDGSV
+687 
-702 PEGVYELVKVFKQET
+702 
-717 NSYIENCIYN
+717 IYN
-727 QSTNKISLDNGI
+727 QAGNSNIYEFTENSVNLEYTVIGIFDEHGKQVTYSSGSINCYVRNHKYSLVASEFIDEYGQPVTAAFILFRVKITPGSMDESTDASVDTNMIVHCNG
-739 TYITVE
+739 T
-745 QLHGM
+745 M
-750 GYIIYDDNKVIDLF
+750 PAMIY
-764 AGTKSVELH
+764 GSVS
-773 FDDSEK
+773 DIAR

>member
-38 DINELSSDDIRNK
+38 DINELSSEDIRNK
-51 LELFDIRIENMKES
+51 IELFDIHVENMKES

-73 QIYPYIKHNRT
+73 QIYPYIKHHRT

-89 TSIVKS
+89 TSIVRS

-108 KTQVYNY
+108 KTQAYNY

-132 YFYVSGDAYR
+132 YFYVSGDTYR

-182 PSDTSYFYNVNS
+182 PSDTEYFYNVNS

-207 EYYSNKQYNA
+207 EYYSDKQYSA

-222 PASYA
+222 PASYT

-232 HGKVSDSS
+232 QGKISDDG
-240 INKYRYISPFWF
+240 INKYRYISSFWF

-258 GYTLQPEKDRDRYN
+258 GYTLQPKKDRDRYN

-356 YIGLDEHGYEEY
+356 YIGLDEHGYEVY
-368 NKVPPIDE
+368 DDVPPIDE

-413 TFALAQSDINRTP
+413 TFALVQSDINRTP

-443 ISPYANYITDASGNK
+443 ISPYTKYITDASENK
-458 HYTTIRYNDPDIT
+458 HYTTIRYNNPDIT

-488 IYIGYTVKASD
+488 IYIGYTVEAD
-499 QDKQQGDNNSI
+499 NQGKQQGDNYEI
-510 SKDDITK
+510 SAYYRENKIY
-517 NGLYF
+517 YF
-522 YNESHMDYD
+522 GEKYPIKYD
-531 PEYSYTL
+531 PTL
-538 MNANYIDEN
+538 YYNLISLGYIDEN
-547 GTQVSFGDP
+547 GIDQCSDDQTVKFDSDGYI
-556 KLYIEISPS
+556 KAYLYGNPS
-565 MRELYL
+565 TGELFL
-571 NAKYSD
+571 NKDQDYTYPHSK
-577 LSYAY
+577 Y
-582 NYITYKRSN
+582 NYITYKTSK
-591 VHQLWFSPDKSTVP
+591 VHKLWFSNTHKDIILSKSV
-605 VSGYKNVMYNHTG
+605 
-618 SSEIYYFT
+618 E
-626 KNNRSFLYNIIGVYT
+626 
-641 SNGNKVNYKSFN
+641 
-653 IGCYY
+653 
-658 ITETVGND
+658 
-666 TITKYVVHSTKLLD
+666 
-680 EHNNTLE
+680 
-687 ASYVLFTLKIIDGSV
+687 
-702 PEGVYELVKVFKQET
+702 
-717 NSYIENCIYN
+717 IYN
-727 QSTNKISLDNGI
+727 QAGNSNIYEFTENSVNLEYTVIGIFDEHGKQVTYSSGSINCYVRNHKYSLVASEFIDEYGQPVTAAFILFRVKIAPGSMDESTDASVDTNMIVHCNG
-739 TYITVE
+739 T
-745 QLHGM
+745 M
-750 GYIIYDDNKVIDLF
+750 PAMIY
-764 AGTKSVELH
+764 GSVS
-773 FDDSEK
+773 DIAR

>member
-38 DINELSSDDIRNK
+38 DINELSSEDIRNK
-51 LELFDIRIENMKES
+51 IELFDIHVENMKES

-73 QIYPYIKHNRT
+73 QIYPYIKHHRT

-89 TSIVKS
+89 TSIVRS

-108 KTQVYNY
+108 KTQAYNY

-132 YFYVSGDAYR
+132 YFYVSGDTYR

-182 PSDTSYFYNVNS
+182 PSDTEYFYNVNS

-207 EYYSNKQYNA
+207 EYYSDKQYSA

-222 PASYA
+222 PASYT

-232 HGKVSDSS
+232 QGKISDDG
-240 INKYRYISPFWF
+240 INKYRYISSFWF

-258 GYTLQPEKDRDRYN
+258 GYTLQPKKDRDRYN

-356 YIGLDEHGYEEY
+356 YIGLDEHGYEVY
-368 NKVPPIDE
+368 DDVPPIDE

-413 TFALAQSDINRTP
+413 TFALVQSDINRTP

-443 ISPYANYITDASGNK
+443 ISPYTKYITDASENK
-458 HYTTIRYNDPDIT
+458 HYTTIRYNNPDIT

-488 IYIGYTVKASD
+488 IYIGYTVEAD
-499 QDKQQGDNNSI
+499 NQGKQQGDNYEI
-510 SKDDITK
+510 SAYYRENKIY
-517 NGLYF
+517 YF
-522 YNESHMDYD
+522 GEKYPIKYD
-531 PEYSYTL
+531 PTL
-538 MNANYIDEN
+538 YYNLISLGYIDEN
-547 GTQVSFGDP
+547 GIDQCSDDQTVKFDSDGYI
-556 KLYIEISPS
+556 KAYLYGNPS
-565 MRELYL
+565 TGELFL
-571 NAKYSD
+571 NKDQDYTYPHSK
-577 LSYAY
+577 Y
-582 NYITYKRSN
+582 NYITYKTSK
-591 VHQLWFSPDKSTVP
+591 VHKLWFSNTHKDIILSKSV
-605 VSGYKNVMYNHTG
+605 
-618 SSEIYYFT
+618 
-626 KNNRSFLYNIIGVYT
+626 
-641 SNGNKVNYKSFN
+641 
-653 IGCYY
+653 
-658 ITETVGND
+658 D
-666 TITKYVVHSTKLLD
+666 
-680 EHNNTLE
+680 
-687 ASYVLFTLKIIDGSV
+687 
-702 PEGVYELVKVFKQET
+702 
-717 NSYIENCIYN
+717 IYN
-727 QSTNKISLDNGI
+727 QAGNSNIYEFTENSVNLEYTVIGIFDEHGKQVTYSSGSINCYVRNHKYSLVASEFIDEYGQPVTAAFILFRVKIAPGSMDESTDASVDTNMIVHCNG
-739 TYITVE
+739 T
-745 QLHGM
+745 M
-750 GYIIYDDNKVIDLF
+750 PAMIY
-764 AGTKSVELH
+764 GSVS
-773 FDDSEK
+773 DIAR

>member
-38 DINELSSDDIRNK
+38 DINELSSEDIRNK
-51 LELFDIRIENMKES
+51 IELFDIHVENMKES

-73 QIYPYIKHNRT
+73 QIYPYIKHHRT

-89 TSIVKS
+89 TSIVRS

-108 KTQVYNY
+108 KTQAYNY

-132 YFYVSGDAYR
+132 YFYVSGDTYR

-182 PSDTSYFYNVNS
+182 PSDTGYFYNVNS

-207 EYYSNKQYNA
+207 EYYSDKQYNA

-232 HGKVSDSS
+232 QDKISDGN
-240 INKYRYISPFWF
+240 INKYRYISTFWF

-258 GYTLQPEKDRDRYN
+258 GYTLQPKKDRDRYN

-368 NKVPPIDE
+368 NKIPPIDE

-443 ISPYANYITDASGNK
+443 ISPYTKYITDSNGEN
-458 HYTTIRYNDPDIT
+458 HYTTIRYNNPDIT

-488 IYIGYTVKASD
+488 TYIGYTVEANN
-499 QDKQQGDNNSI
+499 QELQQGDNSI
-510 SKDDITK
+510 IDKNVITN

-522 YNESHMDYD
+522 YNEPSMEYD
-531 PEYSYTL
+531 PEFSYTL
-538 MNANYIDEN
+538 MNVNYIDEYGN
-547 GTQVSFGDP
+547 QASVEDS
-556 KLYIEISPS
+556 KHYVEISPS
-565 MRELYL
+565 NHALYL
-571 NAKYSD
+571 NIVNSTNVYNND
-577 LSYAY
+577 NY
-582 NYITYKRSN
+582 NYVAYKKSS
-591 VHQLWFSPDKSTVP
+591 VHQLWFNNNKENVLVNDF
-605 VSGYKNVMYNHTG
+605 KNIMYNHAG
-618 SSEIYYFT
+618 SSDIYYFT
-626 KNNRSFLYNIIGVYT
+626 KNDRSFLYNIIGVYT
-641 SNGNKVNYKSFN
+641 ANGNMVNYKSFN

-658 ITETVGND
+658 ITD
-666 TITKYVVHSTKLLD
+666 TTGDAPVTKYVVYSTKLLD
-680 EHNNTLE
+680 EQNNPLE
-687 ASYVLFTLKIIDGSV
+687 AAYVLFTLKIIDGSV
-702 PEGVYELVKVFKQET
+702 PD
-717 NSYIENCIYN
+717 
-727 QSTNKISLDNGI
+727 STTI
-739 TYITVE
+739 TT
-745 QLHGM
+745 
-750 GYIIYDDNKVIDLF
+750 
-764 AGTKSVELH
+764 
-773 FDDSEK
+773 

>member
-38 DINELSSDDIRNK
+38 DINELSSEDIRNK
-51 LELFDIRIENMKES
+51 IELFDIHVENMKES

-73 QIYPYIKHNRT
+73 QIYPYIKHHRT

-89 TSIVKS
+89 TSIVRS

-108 KTQVYNY
+108 KTQAYNY

-132 YFYVSGDAYR
+132 YFYVSGDTYR

-182 PSDTSYFYNVNS
+182 PSDTEYFYNVNS

-207 EYYSNKQYNA
+207 EYYSDKQYSA

-222 PASYA
+222 PASYT

-232 HGKVSDSS
+232 QGKISDDG
-240 INKYRYISPFWF
+240 INKYRYISSFWF

-258 GYTLQPEKDRDRYN
+258 GYTLQPKKDRDRYN

-304 GCEYNF
+304 DCEYNF

-356 YIGLDEHGYEEY
+356 YIGLDEHGYEVY
-368 NKVPPIDE
+368 DDVPPIDE

-413 TFALAQSDINRTP
+413 TFALVQSDINRTP

-443 ISPYANYITDASGNK
+443 ISPYTKYITDASENK
-458 HYTTIRYNDPDIT
+458 HYTTIRYNNPDIT

-488 IYIGYTVKASD
+488 IYIGYTVEAD
-499 QDKQQGDNNSI
+499 NQGKQQGDNYEI
-510 SKDDITK
+510 SAYYRENKIY
-517 NGLYF
+517 YF
-522 YNESHMDYD
+522 GEKYPIKYD
-531 PEYSYTL
+531 PTL
-538 MNANYIDEN
+538 YYNLISLGYIDEN
-547 GTQVSFGDP
+547 GIDQCSDDQTVKFDSDGYI
-556 KLYIEISPS
+556 KAYLYGNPS
-565 MRELYL
+565 TGELFL
-571 NAKYSD
+571 NKDQDYTYPHSK
-577 LSYAY
+577 Y
-582 NYITYKRSN
+582 NYITYKTSK
-591 VHQLWFSPDKSTVP
+591 VHKLWFSNTHKDIILSKSV
-605 VSGYKNVMYNHTG
+605 
-618 SSEIYYFT
+618 
-626 KNNRSFLYNIIGVYT
+626 
-641 SNGNKVNYKSFN
+641 
-653 IGCYY
+653 
-658 ITETVGND
+658 D
-666 TITKYVVHSTKLLD
+666 
-680 EHNNTLE
+680 
-687 ASYVLFTLKIIDGSV
+687 
-702 PEGVYELVKVFKQET
+702 
-717 NSYIENCIYN
+717 IYN
-727 QSTNKISLDNGI
+727 QAGNSNIYEFTENSVNLEYTVIGIFDEHGKQVTYSSGSINCYVRNHKYSLVASEFIDEYGQPVTAAFILFRVKIAPGSMDESTDASVDTNMIVHCNG
-739 TYITVE
+739 T
-745 QLHGM
+745 M
-750 GYIIYDDNKVIDLF
+750 PAMIY
-764 AGTKSVELH
+764 GSVS
-773 FDDSEK
+773 DIAR

>member
-38 DINELSSDDIRNK
+38 DINELSPEDIRNK
-51 LELFDIRIENMKES
+51 IELFDIHVENMKES

-73 QIYPYIKHNRT
+73 QIYPYIKHHRT

-89 TSIVKS
+89 TSIVRS

-108 KTQVYNY
+108 KTQAYNY

-132 YFYVSGDAYR
+132 YFYVSGDTYR

-182 PSDTSYFYNVNS
+182 PSDTGYFYNVNS

-207 EYYSNKQYNA
+207 EYYSDKQYNA

-222 PASYA
+222 PASYT
-227 LYKDE
+227 LYRDE
-232 HGKVSDSS
+232 HGKVSDGG

-368 NKVPPIDE
+368 DKIPPIDE

-426 SHYSFLNWFN
+426 SHYSFFNWFN

-443 ISPYANYITDASGNK
+443 ISPYTKYITDSNGEN
-458 HYTTIRYNDPDIT
+458 HYTTIRYNSPDIT

-488 IYIGYTVKASD
+488 TYIGYTVGANN
-499 QDKQQGDNNSI
+499 QGKQQGDNYEI
-510 SKDDITK
+510 SAYYRENKIY
-517 NGLYF
+517 YF
-522 YNESHMDYD
+522 GEKYPIKYD
-531 PEYSYTL
+531 PTL
-538 MNANYIDEN
+538 YYNLISLGYIDEN
-547 GTQVSFGDP
+547 GIDQCSDDQTVKFDSDGYI
-556 KLYIEISPS
+556 KAYLYGNPS
-565 MRELYL
+565 TGELFL
-571 NAKYSD
+571 NKDQDYTYPHSK
-577 LSYAY
+577 Y
-582 NYITYKRSN
+582 NYITYKTSK
-591 VHQLWFSPDKSTVP
+591 VHKLWFSNTHK
-605 VSGYKNVMYNHTG
+605 
-618 SSEIYYFT
+618 
-626 KNNRSFLYNIIGVYT
+626 
-641 SNGNKVNYKSFN
+641 
-653 IGCYY
+653 
-658 ITETVGND
+658 D
-666 TITKYVVHSTKLLD
+666 TILSK
-680 EHNNTLE
+680 
-687 ASYVLFTLKIIDGSV
+687 SV
-702 PEGVYELVKVFKQET
+702 E
-717 NSYIENCIYN
+717 IYN
-727 QSTNKISLDNGI
+727 QAGNSNIYEFTENSVNLEYTVIGIFDEHEKQVTYSSGSINCYVRNHKYSLVASEFIDEYGQPVTAAFILFRVKIAQGSMYESTEASVDTNMIVYCNG
-739 TYITVE
+739 TTPA
-745 QLHGM
+745 M
-750 GYIIYDDNKVIDLF
+750 IY
-764 AGTKSVELH
+764 GSVSDIARE
-773 FDDSEK
+773 

>member
-38 DINELSSDDIRNK
+38 DINELSSEDIRNK
-51 LELFDIRIENMKES
+51 IELFDIHVENMKES

-73 QIYPYIKHNRT
+73 QIYPYIKHHRT

-89 TSIVKS
+89 TSIVRS

-108 KTQVYNY
+108 KTQAYNY

-132 YFYVSGDAYR
+132 YFYVSGDTYR

-182 PSDTSYFYNVNS
+182 PSDTGYFYNVNS

-207 EYYSNKQYNA
+207 EYYSDKQYNA

-222 PASYA
+222 PASYT

-232 HGKVSDSS
+232 QNKISDGG

-258 GYTLQPEKDRDRYN
+258 GYTLQPEEDRDRYN

-279 FVDVDGNIITDPN
+279 FVDVDGNVITDPN

-319 FPTNCYMLFVGKTT
+319 FPTNCYTLFVGKTT

-343 LQYKIIDDIYHES
+343 LQYKVIDDIYHES

-368 NKVPPIDE
+368 DKVPPIDE

-389 YAFRRRTSF
+389 YAFRRRTSL

-443 ISPYANYITDASGNK
+443 ISPYTKYITDSNGEN
-458 HYTTIRYNDPDIT
+458 HYTTIRYNNPDIT

-488 IYIGYTVKASD
+488 IYIGYTVEANN
-499 QDKQQGDNNSI
+499 QEKQQGDNYEI
-510 SKDDITK
+510 SAYYRENKIY
-517 NGLYF
+517 YF
-522 YNESHMDYD
+522 GEKYPIKYD
-531 PEYSYTL
+531 PTL
-538 MNANYIDEN
+538 YYNLISLGYIDEN
-547 GTQVSFGDP
+547 GIDQCSDDQTVKFDSDGYI
-556 KLYIEISPS
+556 KAYLYGNPS
-565 MRELYL
+565 TGELFL
-571 NAKYSD
+571 NKDQDYTYPHSK
-577 LSYAY
+577 Y
-582 NYITYKRSN
+582 NYITYKTSK
-591 VHQLWFSPDKSTVP
+591 VHKLWFSNTHKDTILSKSA
-605 VSGYKNVMYNHTG
+605 
-618 SSEIYYFT
+618 E
-626 KNNRSFLYNIIGVYT
+626 LYNQAGNSNIYEFTENSVNLEYTIIGI
-641 SNGNKVNYKSFN
+641 F
-653 IGCYY
+653 
-658 ITETVGND
+658 
-666 TITKYVVHSTKLLD
+666 D
-680 EHNNTLE
+680 EHE
-687 ASYVLFTLKIIDGSV
+687 
-702 PEGVYELVKVFKQET
+702 KQ
-717 NSYIENCIYN
+717 
-727 QSTNKISLDNGI
+727 I
-739 TYITVE
+739 TYSSGSINCYVRNKKYSLVASEFIDDYGQPVTAAFILFRVKITPGSMDESTDASVDANMIVYCN
-745 QLHGM
+745 GTM
-750 GYIIYDDNKVIDLF
+750 PAMIYGSASDI
-764 AGTKSVELH
+764 ARE
-773 FDDSEK
+773 

>member
-38 DINELSSDDIRNK
+38 DINELSSEDIRNK
-51 LELFDIRIENMKES
+51 IELFDIHVENMKES

-73 QIYPYIKHNRT
+73 QIYPYIKHHRT

-89 TSIVKS
+89 TSIVRS

-108 KTQVYNY
+108 KTQAYNY

-132 YFYVSGDAYR
+132 YFYVSGDTYR

-182 PSDTSYFYNVNS
+182 PSDTEYFYNVNS

-207 EYYSNKQYNA
+207 EYYSDKQYSA

-222 PASYA
+222 PASYT

-232 HGKVSDSS
+232 QGKISDDG
-240 INKYRYISPFWF
+240 INKYRYISSFWF

-258 GYTLQPEKDRDRYN
+258 GYTLQPKKDRDRYN

-356 YIGLDEHGYEEY
+356 YIGLDEHGYEVY
-368 NKVPPIDE
+368 DDVPPIDE

-413 TFALAQSDINRTP
+413 TFALVQSDINRTP

-443 ISPYANYITDASGNK
+443 ISPYTKYITDASENK
-458 HYTTIRYNDPDIT
+458 HYTTIRYNNPDIT

-488 IYIGYTVKASD
+488 IYIGYTVEAD
-499 QDKQQGDNNSI
+499 NQGKQQGDNYEI
-510 SKDDITK
+510 SAYYRENKIY
-517 NGLYF
+517 YF
-522 YNESHMDYD
+522 GEKYPIKYD
-531 PEYSYTL
+531 PTL
-538 MNANYIDEN
+538 YYNLISLGYIDEN
-547 GTQVSFGDP
+547 GIDQCSDDQTVKFDSDGYI
-556 KLYIEISPS
+556 KAYLYGNPS
-565 MRELYL
+565 TGELFL
-571 NAKYSD
+571 NKDQDYTYPHSK
-577 LSYAY
+577 Y
-582 NYITYKRSN
+582 NYITYKTSK
-591 VHQLWFSPDKSTVP
+591 VHKLWFSNTHKDIILSKSV
-605 VSGYKNVMYNHTG
+605 
-618 SSEIYYFT
+618 
-626 KNNRSFLYNIIGVYT
+626 
-641 SNGNKVNYKSFN
+641 
-653 IGCYY
+653 
-658 ITETVGND
+658 D
-666 TITKYVVHSTKLLD
+666 
-680 EHNNTLE
+680 
-687 ASYVLFTLKIIDGSV
+687 
-702 PEGVYELVKVFKQET
+702 
-717 NSYIENCIYN
+717 IYN
-727 QSTNKISLDNGI
+727 QAGNSNIYEFTENSVNLEYTVIGIFDEHGKQVTYSSGSINCYVRNHQYSLVASEFIDDYGQPVTAAFILFRVKIAPGSMDESTDASVDANMIVHCNG
-739 TYITVE
+739 T
-745 QLHGM
+745 M
-750 GYIIYDDNKVIDLF
+750 PAMIY
-764 AGTKSVELH
+764 GSVS
-773 FDDSEK
+773 DIAR

>member
-38 DINELSSDDIRNK
+38 DINELSSEDIRNK
-51 LELFDIRIENMKES
+51 IELFDIHVENMKES

-73 QIYPYIKHNRT
+73 QIYPYIKHHRT

-89 TSIVKS
+89 TSIVRS

-108 KTQVYNY
+108 KTQAYNY

-132 YFYVSGDAYR
+132 YFYVSGDTYR

-151 ALVALQSDILLNGA
+151 AFVALQSDILLNGV

-182 PSDTSYFYNVNS
+182 PSDTEYFYNVNS

-207 EYYSNKQYNA
+207 EYYSDKQYSA

-222 PASYA
+222 PASYT

-232 HGKVSDSS
+232 QGKISDDG
-240 INKYRYISPFWF
+240 INKYRYISSFWF

-258 GYTLQPEKDRDRYN
+258 GYTLQPKKDRDRYN

-304 GCEYNF
+304 DCEYNF

-356 YIGLDEHGYEEY
+356 YIGLDEHGYEVY
-368 NKVPPIDE
+368 DDVPPIDE

-413 TFALAQSDINRTP
+413 TFALVQSDINRTP

-443 ISPYANYITDASGNK
+443 ISPYTKYITDASENK
-458 HYTTIRYNDPDIT
+458 HYTTIRYNNPDIT

-488 IYIGYTVKASD
+488 IYIGYTVEAD
-499 QDKQQGDNNSI
+499 NQGKQQGDNYEI
-510 SKDDITK
+510 SAYYRENKIY
-517 NGLYF
+517 YF
-522 YNESHMDYD
+522 GEKYPIKYD
-531 PEYSYTL
+531 PTL
-538 MNANYIDEN
+538 YYNLISLGYIDEN
-547 GTQVSFGDP
+547 GIDQCSDDQTVKFDSDGYI
-556 KLYIEISPS
+556 KAYLYGNPS
-565 MRELYL
+565 TGELFL
-571 NAKYSD
+571 NKDQDYTYPHSK
-577 LSYAY
+577 Y
-582 NYITYKRSN
+582 NYITYKTSK
-591 VHQLWFSPDKSTVP
+591 VHKLWFSNTHKDIILSKSV
-605 VSGYKNVMYNHTG
+605 
-618 SSEIYYFT
+618 
-626 KNNRSFLYNIIGVYT
+626 
-641 SNGNKVNYKSFN
+641 
-653 IGCYY
+653 
-658 ITETVGND
+658 D
-666 TITKYVVHSTKLLD
+666 
-680 EHNNTLE
+680 
-687 ASYVLFTLKIIDGSV
+687 
-702 PEGVYELVKVFKQET
+702 
-717 NSYIENCIYN
+717 IYN
-727 QSTNKISLDNGI
+727 QAGNSNIYEFTENSVNLEYTVIGIFDEHGKQVTYSSGSINCYVRNHKYSLVASEFIDEYGQPVTAAFILFRVKIAPGSMDESTDASVDTNMIVHCNG
-739 TYITVE
+739 T
-745 QLHGM
+745 M
-750 GYIIYDDNKVIDLF
+750 PAMIY
-764 AGTKSVELH
+764 GSVS
-773 FDDSEK
+773 DIAR

>member
-38 DINELSSDDIRNK
+38 DINELSSEDIRNK
-51 LELFDIRIENMKES
+51 IELFDIHVENMKES

-73 QIYPYIKHNRT
+73 QIYPYIKHHRT

-89 TSIVKS
+89 TSIVRS

-108 KTQVYNY
+108 KTQAYNY

-132 YFYVSGDAYR
+132 YFYVSGDTYR

-151 ALVALQSDILLNGA
+151 AFVALQSDILLNGV

-182 PSDTSYFYNVNS
+182 PSDTEYFYNVNS

-207 EYYSNKQYNA
+207 EYYSDKQYSA

-222 PASYA
+222 PASYT

-232 HGKVSDSS
+232 QGKISDDG
-240 INKYRYISPFWF
+240 INKYRYISSFWF

-258 GYTLQPEKDRDRYN
+258 GYTLQPKKDRDRYN

-356 YIGLDEHGYEEY
+356 YIGLDEHGYEVY
-368 NKVPPIDE
+368 DDVPPIDE

-413 TFALAQSDINRTP
+413 TFALVQSDINRTP

-443 ISPYANYITDASGNK
+443 ISPYTKYITDASENK
-458 HYTTIRYNDPDIT
+458 HYTTIRYNNPDIT

-488 IYIGYTVKASD
+488 IYIGYTVEAD
-499 QDKQQGDNNSI
+499 NQGKQQGDNYEI
-510 SKDDITK
+510 SAYYRENKIY
-517 NGLYF
+517 YF
-522 YNESHMDYD
+522 GEKYPIKYD
-531 PEYSYTL
+531 PTL
-538 MNANYIDEN
+538 YYNLISLGYIDEN
-547 GTQVSFGDP
+547 GIDQCSDDQTVKFDSDGYI
-556 KLYIEISPS
+556 KAYLYGNPS
-565 MRELYL
+565 TGELFL
-571 NAKYSD
+571 NKDQDYTYPHSK
-577 LSYAY
+577 Y
-582 NYITYKRSN
+582 NYITYKTSK
-591 VHQLWFSPDKSTVP
+591 VHKLWFSNTHKDIILSKSV
-605 VSGYKNVMYNHTG
+605 
-618 SSEIYYFT
+618 
-626 KNNRSFLYNIIGVYT
+626 
-641 SNGNKVNYKSFN
+641 
-653 IGCYY
+653 
-658 ITETVGND
+658 D
-666 TITKYVVHSTKLLD
+666 
-680 EHNNTLE
+680 
-687 ASYVLFTLKIIDGSV
+687 
-702 PEGVYELVKVFKQET
+702 
-717 NSYIENCIYN
+717 IYN
-727 QSTNKISLDNGI
+727 QAGNSNIYEFTENSVNLEYTVIGIFDEHGKQVTYSSGSINCYVRNHKYSLVASEFIDEYGQPVTAAFILFRVKIAPGSMDESTDASVDTNMIVHCNG
-739 TYITVE
+739 T
-745 QLHGM
+745 M
-750 GYIIYDDNKVIDLF
+750 PAMIY
-764 AGTKSVELH
+764 GSVS
-773 FDDSEK
+773 DIAR

>member
-38 DINELSSDDIRNK
+38 DINELSSEDIRNK
-51 LELFDIRIENMKES
+51 IELFDIHVENMKES

-73 QIYPYIKHNRT
+73 QIYPYIKHHRT

-89 TSIVKS
+89 TSIVRS

-108 KTQVYNY
+108 KTQAYNY

-132 YFYVSGDAYR
+132 YFYVSGDTYR

-151 ALVALQSDILLNGA
+151 ALVALQSDILLNGV

-182 PSDTSYFYNVNS
+182 PSDTEYFYNVNS

-207 EYYSNKQYNA
+207 EYYSDKQYSA

-222 PASYA
+222 PASYT

-232 HGKVSDSS
+232 QGKISDDG
-240 INKYRYISPFWF
+240 INKYRYISSFWF

-258 GYTLQPEKDRDRYN
+258 GYTLQPKKDRDRYN
-272 YIDECGK
+272 YIGECGK

-304 GCEYNF
+304 DCEYNF

-356 YIGLDEHGYEEY
+356 YIGLDEHGYEVY
-368 NKVPPIDE
+368 DDVPPIDE

-413 TFALAQSDINRTP
+413 TFALVQSDINRTP

-443 ISPYANYITDASGNK
+443 ISPYTKYITDASENK
-458 HYTTIRYNDPDIT
+458 HYTTIRYNNPDIT

-488 IYIGYTVKASD
+488 IYIGYTVEAD
-499 QDKQQGDNNSI
+499 NQGKQQGDNYEI
-510 SKDDITK
+510 SAYYRENKIY
-517 NGLYF
+517 YF
-522 YNESHMDYD
+522 GEKYPIKYD
-531 PEYSYTL
+531 PTL
-538 MNANYIDEN
+538 YYNLISLGYIDEN
-547 GTQVSFGDP
+547 GIDQCSDDQTVKFDSDGYI
-556 KLYIEISPS
+556 KAYLYGNPS
-565 MRELYL
+565 TGELFL
-571 NAKYSD
+571 NKDQDYTYPHSK
-577 LSYAY
+577 Y
-582 NYITYKRSN
+582 NYITYKTSK
-591 VHQLWFSPDKSTVP
+591 VHKLWFSNTHKDIILSKSV
-605 VSGYKNVMYNHTG
+605 
-618 SSEIYYFT
+618 
-626 KNNRSFLYNIIGVYT
+626 
-641 SNGNKVNYKSFN
+641 
-653 IGCYY
+653 
-658 ITETVGND
+658 D
-666 TITKYVVHSTKLLD
+666 
-680 EHNNTLE
+680 
-687 ASYVLFTLKIIDGSV
+687 
-702 PEGVYELVKVFKQET
+702 
-717 NSYIENCIYN
+717 IYN
-727 QSTNKISLDNGI
+727 QAGNSNIYEFTENSVNLEYTVIGIFDEHGKQVTYSSGSINCYVRNHKYSLVASEFIDEYGQPVTAAFILFRVKIAPGSMDESTDASVDTNMIVHCNG
-739 TYITVE
+739 T
-745 QLHGM
+745 M
-750 GYIIYDDNKVIDLF
+750 PAMIY
-764 AGTKSVELH
+764 GSVS
-773 FDDSEK
+773 DIAR

>member
-38 DINELSSDDIRNK
+38 DINELSSEDIRNK
-51 LELFDIRIENMKES
+51 IELFDIHVENMKES

-73 QIYPYIKHNRT
+73 QIYPYIKHHRT

-89 TSIVKS
+89 TSIVRS

-108 KTQVYNY
+108 KTQAYNY

-132 YFYVSGDAYR
+132 YFYVSGDTYR

-151 ALVALQSDILLNGA
+151 ALVALQSDILLNGV

-182 PSDTSYFYNVNS
+182 PSDTEYFYNVNS

-207 EYYSNKQYNA
+207 EYYSDKQYSA

-222 PASYA
+222 PASYT

-232 HGKVSDSS
+232 QGKISDDG
-240 INKYRYISPFWF
+240 INKYRYISSFWF

-258 GYTLQPEKDRDRYN
+258 GYTLQPKKDRDRYN

-356 YIGLDEHGYEEY
+356 YIGLDEHGYEVY
-368 NKVPPIDE
+368 DDVPPIDE

-413 TFALAQSDINRTP
+413 TFALVQSDINRTP

-443 ISPYANYITDASGNK
+443 ISPYTKYITDASENK
-458 HYTTIRYNDPDIT
+458 HYTTIRYNNPDIT

-488 IYIGYTVKASD
+488 IYIGYTVEAD
-499 QDKQQGDNNSI
+499 NQGKQQGDNYEI
-510 SKDDITK
+510 SAYYRENKIY
-517 NGLYF
+517 YF
-522 YNESHMDYD
+522 GEKYPIKYD
-531 PEYSYTL
+531 PTL
-538 MNANYIDEN
+538 YYNLISLGYIDEN
-547 GTQVSFGDP
+547 GIDQCSDDQTVKFDSDGYI
-556 KLYIEISPS
+556 KAYLYGNPS
-565 MRELYL
+565 TGELFL
-571 NAKYSD
+571 NKDQDYTYPHSK
-577 LSYAY
+577 Y
-582 NYITYKRSN
+582 NYITYKTSK
-591 VHQLWFSPDKSTVP
+591 VHKLWFSNTHKDIILSKSV
-605 VSGYKNVMYNHTG
+605 
-618 SSEIYYFT
+618 
-626 KNNRSFLYNIIGVYT
+626 
-641 SNGNKVNYKSFN
+641 
-653 IGCYY
+653 
-658 ITETVGND
+658 D
-666 TITKYVVHSTKLLD
+666 
-680 EHNNTLE
+680 
-687 ASYVLFTLKIIDGSV
+687 
-702 PEGVYELVKVFKQET
+702 
-717 NSYIENCIYN
+717 IYN
-727 QSTNKISLDNGI
+727 QAGNSNIYEFTENSVNLEYTVIGIFDEHGKQVTYSSGSINCYVRNHKYSLVASEFIDEYGQPVTAAFILFRVKITPGSMDESTDASVDTNMIVHCNG
-739 TYITVE
+739 T
-745 QLHGM
+745 M
-750 GYIIYDDNKVIDLF
+750 PAMIY
-764 AGTKSVELH
+764 GSVS
-773 FDDSEK
+773 DIAR

>member
-38 DINELSSDDIRNK
+38 DINELSSEDIRNK
-51 LELFDIRIENMKES
+51 IELFDIHVENMKES

-73 QIYPYIKHNRT
+73 QIYPYIKHHRT

-89 TSIVKS
+89 TSIVRS

-108 KTQVYNY
+108 KTQAYNY

-132 YFYVSGDAYR
+132 YFYVSGDTYR

-182 PSDTSYFYNVNS
+182 PSDTEYFYNVNS

-207 EYYSNKQYNA
+207 EYYSDKQYSA

-222 PASYA
+222 PASYT

-232 HGKVSDSS
+232 QGKISDDG
-240 INKYRYISPFWF
+240 INKYRYISSFWF

-258 GYTLQPEKDRDRYN
+258 GYTLQPKKDRDRYN

-356 YIGLDEHGYEEY
+356 YIGLDEHGYEVY
-368 NKVPPIDE
+368 DDVPPIDE

-413 TFALAQSDINRTP
+413 TFALVQSDINRTP

-443 ISPYANYITDASGNK
+443 ISPYTKYITDASENK
-458 HYTTIRYNDPDIT
+458 HYTTIRYNNPDIT

-488 IYIGYTVKASD
+488 IYIGYTVEAD
-499 QDKQQGDNNSI
+499 NQGKQQGDNYEI
-510 SKDDITK
+510 SAYYRENKIY
-517 NGLYF
+517 YF
-522 YNESHMDYD
+522 GEKYPIKYD
-531 PEYSYTL
+531 PTL
-538 MNANYIDEN
+538 YYNLISLGYIDEN
-547 GTQVSFGDP
+547 GIDQCSDDQTVKFDSDGYI
-556 KLYIEISPS
+556 KAYLYGNPS
-565 MRELYL
+565 TGELFL
-571 NAKYSD
+571 NKDQDYTYPHSK
-577 LSYAY
+577 Y
-582 NYITYKRSN
+582 NYITYKTSK
-591 VHQLWFSPDKSTVP
+591 VHKLWFSNTHKDIILSKSV
-605 VSGYKNVMYNHTG
+605 
-618 SSEIYYFT
+618 
-626 KNNRSFLYNIIGVYT
+626 
-641 SNGNKVNYKSFN
+641 
-653 IGCYY
+653 
-658 ITETVGND
+658 D
-666 TITKYVVHSTKLLD
+666 
-680 EHNNTLE
+680 
-687 ASYVLFTLKIIDGSV
+687 
-702 PEGVYELVKVFKQET
+702 
-717 NSYIENCIYN
+717 IYN
-727 QSTNKISLDNGI
+727 QAGNSNIYEFTENSVNLEYTVIGIFDEHGKQVTYSRGSINCYVRNHKYSLVASEFIDEYGQPVTAAFILFRVKIAPGSMDESTDASVDTNMIVHCNG
-739 TYITVE
+739 T
-745 QLHGM
+745 M
-750 GYIIYDDNKVIDLF
+750 PAMIY
-764 AGTKSVELH
+764 GSVS
-773 FDDSEK
+773 DIAR

>member
-38 DINELSSDDIRNK
+38 DINELSSEDIRNK
-51 LELFDIRIENMKES
+51 IELFDIHVENMKES

-73 QIYPYIKHNRT
+73 QIYPYIKHHRT

-89 TSIVKS
+89 TSIVRS

-108 KTQVYNY
+108 KTQAYNY

-132 YFYVSGDAYR
+132 YFYVSGDTYR

-182 PSDTSYFYNVNS
+182 PSDTEYFYNVNS

-207 EYYSNKQYNA
+207 EYYSDKQYSA

-222 PASYA
+222 PASYT

-232 HGKVSDSS
+232 QGKISDDG
-240 INKYRYISPFWF
+240 INKYRYISSFWF

-258 GYTLQPEKDRDRYN
+258 GYTLQPKKDRDRYN

-304 GCEYNF
+304 DCEYNF

-356 YIGLDEHGYEEY
+356 YIGLDEHGYEVY
-368 NKVPPIDE
+368 DDVPPIDE

-413 TFALAQSDINRTP
+413 TFALVQSDINRTP

-443 ISPYANYITDASGNK
+443 ISPYTKYITDASENK
-458 HYTTIRYNDPDIT
+458 HYTTIRYNNPDIT

-488 IYIGYTVKASD
+488 IYIGYTVEAD
-499 QDKQQGDNNSI
+499 NQGKQQGDNYEI
-510 SKDDITK
+510 SAYYRENKIY
-517 NGLYF
+517 YF
-522 YNESHMDYD
+522 GEKYPIKYD
-531 PEYSYTL
+531 PTL
-538 MNANYIDEN
+538 YYNLISLGYIDEN
-547 GTQVSFGDP
+547 GIDQCSDDQTVKFDSDGYI
-556 KLYIEISPS
+556 KAYLYGNPS
-565 MRELYL
+565 TGELFL
-571 NAKYSD
+571 NKDQDYTYPHSK
-577 LSYAY
+577 Y
-582 NYITYKRSN
+582 NYITYKTSK
-591 VHQLWFSPDKSTVP
+591 VHKLWFSNTHKDIILSKSV
-605 VSGYKNVMYNHTG
+605 
-618 SSEIYYFT
+618 
-626 KNNRSFLYNIIGVYT
+626 
-641 SNGNKVNYKSFN
+641 
-653 IGCYY
+653 
-658 ITETVGND
+658 D
-666 TITKYVVHSTKLLD
+666 
-680 EHNNTLE
+680 
-687 ASYVLFTLKIIDGSV
+687 
-702 PEGVYELVKVFKQET
+702 
-717 NSYIENCIYN
+717 IYN
-727 QSTNKISLDNGI
+727 QAGNSNIYEFTENSVNLEYTVIGIFDEHGKQVTYSSGSINCYVRNHKYSLVASEFIDEYGQPVTAAFILFRVKITPGSMDESTDASVDTNMIVHCNG
-739 TYITVE
+739 T
-745 QLHGM
+745 M
-750 GYIIYDDNKVIDLF
+750 PAMIY
-764 AGTKSVELH
+764 GSVS
-773 FDDSEK
+773 DIAR

>member
-38 DINELSSDDIRNK
+38 DINELSSEDIRNK
-51 LELFDIRIENMKES
+51 IELFDIHVENMKES

-73 QIYPYIKHNRT
+73 QIYPYIKHHRT

-89 TSIVKS
+89 TSIVRS

-108 KTQVYNY
+108 KTQAYNY

-132 YFYVSGDAYR
+132 YFYVSGDTYR

-182 PSDTSYFYNVNS
+182 PSDTGYFYNVNS

-207 EYYSNKQYNA
+207 EYYSDKQYNA

-222 PASYA
+222 PASYT
-227 LYKDE
+227 LYNDE
-232 HGKVSDSS
+232 QNKISDGG

-292 DANKMVK
+292 DANKMIK
-299 YVAND
+299 YVANN

-443 ISPYANYITDASGNK
+443 ISPYTKYITDSNGEN

-488 IYIGYTVKASD
+488 TYIGYTVEANN
-499 QDKQQGDNNSI
+499 QEKQQGDNYEI
-510 SKDDITK
+510 SAYYRENKIY
-517 NGLYF
+517 YF
-522 YNESHMDYD
+522 GEKYPIKYD
-531 PEYSYTL
+531 PTL
-538 MNANYIDEN
+538 YYNLISLGYIDEN
-547 GTQVSFGDP
+547 GIDQCSDDQTVKFDSDDYI
-556 KLYIEISPS
+556 KAYLYGNPS
-565 MRELYL
+565 TGELFL
-571 NAKYSD
+571 NKDQDYTYPHSK
-577 LSYAY
+577 Y
-582 NYITYKRSN
+582 NYITYKTSK
-591 VHQLWFSPDKSTVP
+591 VHKLWFSNTHK
-605 VSGYKNVMYNHTG
+605 
-618 SSEIYYFT
+618 
-626 KNNRSFLYNIIGVYT
+626 
-641 SNGNKVNYKSFN
+641 
-653 IGCYY
+653 
-658 ITETVGND
+658 D
-666 TITKYVVHSTKLLD
+666 TILS
-680 EHNNTLE
+680 
-687 ASYVLFTLKIIDGSV
+687 
-702 PEGVYELVKVFKQET
+702 
-717 NSYIENCIYN
+717 
-727 QSTNKISLDNGI
+727 
-739 TYITVE
+739 
-745 QLHGM
+745 
-750 GYIIYDDNKVIDLF
+750 
-764 AGTKSVELH
+764 KSVEMYNQAGNSNIYEFTENSVNLEYTIIGI
-773 FDDSEK
+773 FDEHEKQITYSSGSINCYVRNNKYSLVASEFIDEYGQPVTAAFILFRVKITSGSMDESTDTSVDTNMIVYCNGTMPAMIYGSVSDIAREED

>member
-38 DINELSSDDIRNK
+38 DINELSSEDIRNK
-51 LELFDIRIENMKES
+51 IELFDIHVENMKES

-73 QIYPYIKHNRT
+73 QIYPYIKHHRT

-89 TSIVKS
+89 TSIVRS

-108 KTQVYNY
+108 KTQAYNY

-132 YFYVSGDAYR
+132 YFYVSGDTYR

-182 PSDTSYFYNVNS
+182 PSDTEYFYNVNS

-207 EYYSNKQYNA
+207 EYYSDKQYSA

-222 PASYA
+222 PASYT

-232 HGKVSDSS
+232 QGKISDDG
-240 INKYRYISPFWF
+240 INKYRYISSFWF

-258 GYTLQPEKDRDRYN
+258 GYTLQPKKDRDRYN

-304 GCEYNF
+304 DCEYNF

-356 YIGLDEHGYEEY
+356 YIGLDEHGYEVY
-368 NKVPPIDE
+368 DDVPPIDE

-413 TFALAQSDINRTP
+413 TFALVQSDINRTP

-443 ISPYANYITDASGNK
+443 ISPYTKYITDASENK
-458 HYTTIRYNDPDIT
+458 HYTTIRYNNPDIT

-488 IYIGYTVKASD
+488 IYIGYTVEAD
-499 QDKQQGDNNSI
+499 NQGKQQGDNYEI
-510 SKDDITK
+510 SAYYRENKIYYLGEK
-517 NGLYF
+517 YPIK
-522 YNESHMDYD
+522 YD
-531 PEYSYTL
+531 PTL
-538 MNANYIDEN
+538 YYNLISLGYIDEN
-547 GTQVSFGDP
+547 GIDQCSDDQTVKFDSDGYI
-556 KLYIEISPS
+556 KAYLYGNPS
-565 MRELYL
+565 TGELFL
-571 NAKYSD
+571 NKDQDYTYPHSK
-577 LSYAY
+577 Y
-582 NYITYKRSN
+582 NYITYKTSK
-591 VHQLWFSPDKSTVP
+591 VHKLWFSNTHKDIILSKSV
-605 VSGYKNVMYNHTG
+605 
-618 SSEIYYFT
+618 
-626 KNNRSFLYNIIGVYT
+626 
-641 SNGNKVNYKSFN
+641 
-653 IGCYY
+653 
-658 ITETVGND
+658 D
-666 TITKYVVHSTKLLD
+666 
-680 EHNNTLE
+680 
-687 ASYVLFTLKIIDGSV
+687 
-702 PEGVYELVKVFKQET
+702 
-717 NSYIENCIYN
+717 IYN
-727 QSTNKISLDNGI
+727 QAGNSNIYEFTENSVNLEYTVIGIFDEHGKQVTYSSGSINCYVRNHKYSLVASEFIDEYGQPVTAAFILFRVKIAPGSMDESTDASVDTNMIVHCNG
-739 TYITVE
+739 T
-745 QLHGM
+745 M
-750 GYIIYDDNKVIDLF
+750 PAMIY
-764 AGTKSVELH
+764 GSVS
-773 FDDSEK
+773 DIAR

>member
-38 DINELSSDDIRNK
+38 DINELSSEDIRNK
-51 LELFDIRIENMKES
+51 IELFDMHVENMKES

-73 QIYPYIKHNRT
+73 QIYPYIKHHRT

-89 TSIVKS
+89 TSIVRS

-108 KTQVYNY
+108 KTQAYNY

-132 YFYVSGDAYR
+132 YFYVSGDTYR

-182 PSDTSYFYNVNS
+182 PSDTGYFYNVNS

-207 EYYSNKQYNA
+207 EYYSDKQYNA

-222 PASYA
+222 PASYT

-232 HGKVSDSS
+232 LGKISDGG
-240 INKYRYISPFWF
+240 INKYRYISTFWF

-258 GYTLQPEKDRDRYN
+258 GYTLQPKKDRDKYN

-368 NKVPPIDE
+368 NEVPPIDE

-413 TFALAQSDINRTP
+413 TFALAQSDINITP

-443 ISPYANYITDASGNK
+443 ISPYTKYITDTSENK
-458 HYTTIRYNDPDIT
+458 HYTTIRYNNPDIT

-488 IYIGYTVKASD
+488 IYIGYTVEANN
-499 QDKQQGDNNSI
+499 QGLQQGDNYEI
-510 SKDDITK
+510 SAYYRDNKIY
-517 NGLYF
+517 YF
-522 YNESHMDYD
+522 GEKYPIKYD
-531 PEYSYTL
+531 PTL
-538 MNANYIDEN
+538 YYNLISLGYIDEN
-547 GTQVSFGDP
+547 GIDQCSDDQTVKFDSDGYI
-556 KLYIEISPS
+556 KAYLYGNPS
-565 MRELYL
+565 TGELFL
-571 NAKYSD
+571 NKDQDYTYPHSK
-577 LSYAY
+577 Y
-582 NYITYKRSN
+582 NYITYKTSK
-591 VHQLWFSPDKSTVP
+591 VHKLWFSNTHK
-605 VSGYKNVMYNHTG
+605 
-618 SSEIYYFT
+618 
-626 KNNRSFLYNIIGVYT
+626 
-641 SNGNKVNYKSFN
+641 
-653 IGCYY
+653 
-658 ITETVGND
+658 D
-666 TITKYVVHSTKLLD
+666 TILSK
-680 EHNNTLE
+680 
-687 ASYVLFTLKIIDGSV
+687 SV
-702 PEGVYELVKVFKQET
+702 E
-717 NSYIENCIYN
+717 IYN
-727 QSTNKISLDNGI
+727 QAGNSNIYEFTENSVNLEYTIIGIFDEHEKQI
-739 TYITVE
+739 TYSSGSINCYVRNNKYSLVASEFIDEYGQPVTAAFILFRVNITPGSMDESTDASVDANMIVYCN
-745 QLHGM
+745 GTTPAM
-750 GYIIYDDNKVIDLF
+750 IY
-764 AGTKSVELH
+764 GSVSDIAREA
-773 FDDSEK
+773 D